1 MKIYLNIQIYQYIK
15 IVKMNNL
22 SVNGVSGLNNI
33 GNTCYMNSA
42 LQCLSASDLL
52 VGFLVKKKFVSDLKN
67 NILEEL
73 AEKERKRKK
82 KAGEEVEDDDISVY
96 LKDVKRKY
104 YHSMTYNSYKLF
116 KTMWKGNNKITPK
129 TFKDRIGESCSTFRG
144 FSQQDSEEF
153 INFLL
158 DKIHEENKSDV
169 IIKYNNIPEDIL
181 KYIETRKKILED
193 IKEENSE
200 NIDKKVEEFSEYKKK
215 YPKEEI
221 IYKSLEFWDSHVKNN
236 YSIITDI
243 FTGLYM
249 NEIKCTKCST
259 KNVRFE
265 TFNILPLSIQNETC
279 ELKDCLKDF
288 SSFESLSGENKYQ
301 CETCKELT
309 DAEKRVF
316 LWELPELLVIQLKR
330 FNNNGRFVRKNNST
344 VKFPIKDLTFE
355 ENYHEYRVR
364 NYKYNLYG
372 IVYHMGSLSG
382 GHYISYT
389 KNPFNNEWYKYNDSN
404 AYHIPE
410 EQIEKEIMDG
420 GTYILFY
427 KKVNYKSS
435 EKSADEETDIGFTSD
450 DDV

>member
-1 MKIYLNIQIYQYIK
+1 MDNIT
-15 IVKMNNL
+15 
-22 SVNGVSGLNNI
+22 VNGVSGLNNI

-52 VGFLVKKKFVSDLKN
+52 IGFLVKKRFVGDLKN

-73 AEKERKRKK
+73 AEKERKKKK

-96 LKDVKRKY
+96 LKDVKKKY
-104 YHSMTYNSYKLF
+104 YSSMTYNSYKLF

-129 TFKDRIGESCSTFRG
+129 TFKERLGEVCSTFRG

-158 DKIHEENKSDV
+158 DRIHEENKSDV
-169 IIKYNNIPEDIL
+169 IIKYNNVPEDIL
-181 KYIETRKKILED
+181 KYIETRKKFLED
-193 IKEENSE
+193 IKVETSE
-200 NIDKKVEEFSEYKKK
+200 NIDKKVQEFNDYKKCF
-215 YPKEEI
+215 PKEET

-236 YSIITDI
+236 YSMITDI
-243 FTGLYM
+243 FTGVYM
-249 NEIKCTKCST
+249 NEITCLKCST

-265 TFNILPLSIQNETC
+265 TFNILPISIPTETC
-279 ELKDCLKDF
+279 ELKDCLKNF
-288 SSFESLSGENKYQ
+288 SASESLSGDNKYQ

-316 LWELPELLVIQLKR
+316 LWDTPELLVVQLKR
-330 FNNNGRFVRKNNST
+330 FNNNGRIVRKNNST
-344 VKFPIKDLTFE
+344 VKYPIKDLTFE
-355 ENYHEYRVR
+355 DNYHEYRPR

-372 IVYHMGSLSG
+372 VVYHMGSLSG

-389 KNPFNNEWYKYNDSN
+389 KNPFNNEWYKYNDSH
-404 AYHIPE
+404 AFHIPE
-410 EQIEKEIMDG
+410 ENLEKEIMDSG
-420 GTYILFY
+420 SYILFY
-427 KKVNYKSS
+427 KKTNYKSS
-435 EKSADEETDIGFTSD
+435 EKADEDGETGFTSE